1 VTEIS
6 GRSKRQRFQL
16 LDFNNVGDALPIR
29 YAYPALIAASCD
41 FNSPL
46 SRSSAPNIN
55 HELETLEQV
64 SIGTQQRLEH
74 AYAIFAH
81 DPPLL
86 RFPFFMMHGSIVA
99 VLSYIKF
106 RDRRSE

>member
-1 VTEIS
+1 LTS
-6 GRSKRQRFQL
+6 TMSAMLFQS
-16 LDFNNVGDALPIR
+16 R

-64 SIGTQQRLEH
+64 SIGAQQCLDTLTRYLPM
-74 AYAIFAH
+74 IL
-81 DPPLL
+81 PC
-86 RFPFFMMHGSIVA
+86 
-99 VLSYIKF
+99 
-106 RDRRSE
+106 